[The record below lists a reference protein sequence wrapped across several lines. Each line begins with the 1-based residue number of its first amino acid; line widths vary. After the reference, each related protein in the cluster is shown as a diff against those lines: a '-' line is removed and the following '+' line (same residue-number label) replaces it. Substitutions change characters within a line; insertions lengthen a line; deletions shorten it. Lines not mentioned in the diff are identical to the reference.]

1 MTALSVFKLKS
12 GFGHLS
18 IYCISA
24 VYLIFLIFNI
34 SNISNCE
41 PGRIWPRMKHPCS
54 YTTIHEASLDIN
66 VSCSHCN
73 RICSFEKD
81 NTRLYVCSSF
91 LTQVWWLMA
100 LVLKTLP
107 ENNPSLSEEWK
118 SLSSSYNSRVVGT
131 LVKPL
136 GAIQYWQK
144 LIGLVFK
151 HILWLYHASYNAAH
165 WHKTRPTIHAVLP
178 TGYQSKPY
186 HFNDSTYVRLYCQ
199 LLASHFQSHS

>member
-1 MTALSVFKLKS
+1 M
-12 GFGHLS
+12 
-18 IYCISA
+18 
-24 VYLIFLIFNI
+24 
-34 SNISNCE
+34 
-41 PGRIWPRMKHPCS
+41 
-54 YTTIHEASLDIN
+54 DIN

-73 RICSFEKD
+73 RICSFGKD

-136 GAIQYWQK
+136 GAIQNWPK
-144 LIGLVFK
+144 LIRLVFK
-151 HILWLYHASYNAAH
+151 HLLWLYHASYNAAH
-165 WHKTRPTIHAVLP
+165 WHKTRPTIQVVLP

-186 HFNDSTYVRLYCQ
+186 HFNGSTYVRLYCQ
-199 LLASHFQSHS
+199 LLASHFQSNSSELDNSKHGLNHIISIFSLCLLKEFPVMRKLQSVLVSYFFFMWWMCCPGCWE